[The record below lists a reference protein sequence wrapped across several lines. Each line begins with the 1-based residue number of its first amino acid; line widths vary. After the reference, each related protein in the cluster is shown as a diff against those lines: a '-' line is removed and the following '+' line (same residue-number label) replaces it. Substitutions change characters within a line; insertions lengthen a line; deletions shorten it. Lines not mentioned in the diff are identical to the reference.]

1 MPHDIEA
8 VFLDVGNT
16 LRILLKD
23 EAHQSRAR
31 REIARLVGTQESP
44 EAFCARLDE
53 RYKAY
58 RKWAFENLV
67 EAPEAELWTRWLAPE
82 FPAGKIAPLGVE
94 LTYQY
99 RQSMGRRVVVDGGK
113 EVVVELHRRG
123 YVLGLI
129 SNVITS
135 QEIPDWM
142 EEDGFS
148 PYFKS
153 VVLSSVIGKRK
164 PDPALYLEAAARAG
178 VEPARCAYVGDNLKR
193 DVTGTRAAGFG
204 MTVILL
210 DPAEDE
216 QVPITD
222 ENRPDAIIHQFRE
235 LLDVFPGRVQP
246 VD

>member
-1 MPHDIEA
+1 
-8 VFLDVGNT
+8 
-16 LRILLKD
+16 
-23 EAHQSRAR
+23 
-31 REIARLVGTQESP
+31 
-44 EAFCARLDE
+44 
-53 RYKAY
+53 
-58 RKWAFENLV
+58 
-67 EAPEAELWTRWLAPE
+67 
-82 FPAGKIAPLGVE
+82 
-94 LTYQY
+94 
-99 RQSMGRRVVVDGGK
+99 VDGGK